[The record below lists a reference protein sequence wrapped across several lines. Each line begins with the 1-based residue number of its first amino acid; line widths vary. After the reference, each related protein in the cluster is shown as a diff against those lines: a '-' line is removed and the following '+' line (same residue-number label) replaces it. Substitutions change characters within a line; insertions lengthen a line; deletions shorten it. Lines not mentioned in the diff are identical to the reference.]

1 MKRKYKRKRKRK
13 PFRKIICV
21 LLVLTALI
29 ILGVVGYNIALERMH
44 PIKYQNIAQAHA
56 SAYDVDVELVL
67 AIIRCESDFDP
78 EAKSNAGAKG
88 LMQLTEETFYD
99 VRKMV
104 GDGEDITYES
114 HWNDPQT
121 NIKYGTKYISFL
133 IEYYKGD
140 KIAALAAYNAGLKN
154 VNDWLGADKQ
164 LQIDEIEFSETE
176 DYVKKVLESEIN
188 YKELLKK
195 EK

>member
-1 MKRKYKRKRKRK
+1 MKRKRKRK
-13 PFRKIICV
+13 NKPFRKIIAV
-21 LLVLTALI
+21 LLALTALI

-44 PIKYQNIAQAHA
+44 PIKYQNIAEAHA

-78 EAKSNAGAKG
+78 EAESFAGAKG

-104 GDGEDITYES
+104 DDGEDITYES
-114 HWNDPQT
+114 YWNDPET

-164 LQIDEIEFSETE
+164 LQISEIEFSETE
-176 DYVKKVLESEIN
+176 DYVKKVLESEEN

>member
-1 MKRKYKRKRKRK
+1 MKRKYKRKRK

-44 PIKYQNIAQAHA
+44 PIKYQNIAEAHA

-104 GDGEDITYES
+104 DDGEDITYES
-114 HWNDPQT
+114 YWNDPQT

-154 VNDWLGADKQ
+154 VNGWLGADKQ
-164 LQIDEIEFSETE
+164 LQISEIEFSETE
-176 DYVKKVLESEIN
+176 DYVKKVLESEEN
-188 YKELLKK
+188 YKKILKK

>member
-1 MKRKYKRKRKRK
+1 MKRKRN
-13 PFRKIICV
+13 PFRKIMAV
-21 LLVLTALI
+21 LLVLTAFV

-44 PIKYQNIAQAHA
+44 PIKYQNIAEAHA
-56 SAYDVDVELVL
+56 SAYDVDVSLVL
-67 AIIRCESDFDP
+67 AIIRCESGFDS
-78 EAKSNAGAKG
+78 EAQSFVGAKG

-104 GDGEDITYES
+104 DDGDEITYELY
-114 HWNDPQT
+114 WNDPET

-133 IEYYKGD
+133 IKYYQGD
-140 KIAALAAYNAGLKN
+140 KIAALAAYNAGLGN

-164 LQIDEIEFSETE
+164 LQISEIEFSETK
-176 DYVKKVLESEIN
+176 DYVKKVLESEEN
-188 YKELLKK
+188 YKKVLKK